1 MGDGAGKRVNYY
13 MYKIRDTMETT
24 GGVEA
29 WQEITPKK
37 EQRENKFWVEIDTHS
52 DVVCIYLRGNTVS
65 CLSQS
70 TACGA
75 AQSG

>member
-1 MGDGAGKRVNYY
+1 

-24 GGVEA
+24 GGVKA

-37 EQRENKFWVEIDTHS
+37 EQRENKLWVEIDTHS